1 MQTLMVKELED
12 NAKERE
18 TSLDKE
24 FGFLPI
30 PRQLRYQPNQAFR
43 FGLFLNAF
51 FGIVSTFSKS

>member
-1 MQTLMVKELED
+1 MVKELED

-30 PRQLRYQPNQAFR
+30 PRRLRYQPNQAFR

-51 FGIVSTFSKS
+51 FGIVSTFSKW